1 MLYTLHELS
10 GTSTH
15 VISQRASRKDVAALV
30 AEIVVG
36 MDGGFTLL
44 RMDETGVLADR
55 LPSALSAYSFYV
67 LWTRYLNPTIVPV
80 PMW

>member
-36 MDGGFTLL
+36 MYGGWKSVKSLWPVLL
-44 RMDETGVLADR
+44 VAGGSLVSGNSSPPTT
-55 LPSALSAYSFYV
+55 SATNS
-67 LWTRYLNPTIVPV
+67 PT
-80 PMW
+80 